1 MIKPAQRLR
10 DIKEYYFSTKLR
22 EISDLNRRGK
32 NIINM
37 GIGNPDLSP
46 PEKVRNAL
54 EKATNENGS
63 HKYQPYKGINQLR
76 MSISDF
82 YKKNYNVSL
91 DSDKNI
97 LPLIG
102 SKEGIMHISLAFLN
116 KGDKVLIP
124 NPGYPSYQSITKLVG
139 AEPLFYPLLEKNS
152 WLPDLDSLKLLISD
166 NVKLMWINYPN
177 MPTGKNST
185 IEFFKKIYDF
195 AVSNDILVINDNPY
209 SFILNDNPVSFLSV
223 DSSFDHCMELNSL
236 SKSHNMAGWRVGM
249 MIGES
254 KFIDSVL
261 KVKSNFDS
269 GMFYCVQHGAIKA
282 LASSQKWFDSLNK
295 EYSKRKK
302 LAEEIAS
309 ELNLSY
315 SKNGVGMFMWC
326 KILNGSLKSEDF
338 VDYLL
343 DKYNFFISPGSIF
356 GSQGE
361 GYVRISLCTDTKKM
375 NEVLKR
381 LKS

>member
-1 MIKPAQRLR
+1 MIKPAQRLN

-22 EISDLNRRGK
+22 EISELNKRGK

-46 PEKVRNAL
+46 PENVRNAL
-54 EKATNENGS
+54 EKATKDKGS

-139 AEPLFYPLLEKNS
+139 AEPIFYPLLEKNN
-152 WLPDLDSLKLLISD
+152 WLPDLDTLKLLVSD

-177 MPTGKNST
+177 MPTGKNSN

-209 SFILNDNPVSFLSV
+209 SFILNDNPLSFLSV
-223 DSSFDHCMELNSL
+223 DSSFDHCLELNSL

-249 MIGES
+249 VVGS
-254 KFIDSVL
+254 KNNIDTIL
-261 KVKSNFDS
+261 RVKSNIDS
-269 GMFYCVQHGAIKA
+269 GMYYAIQKGAIEA
-282 LASSQKWFDSLNK
+282 LCLNSSWYKSMNKIYRKRREIVYKICDKLKLKYDKNSSGMFVWAKIKSSDITSMQFVDNLLYNK
-295 EYSKRKK
+295 E
-302 LAEEIAS
+302 I
-309 ELNLSY
+309 
-315 SKNGVGMFMWC
+315 
-326 KILNGSLKSEDF
+326 
-338 VDYLL
+338 
-343 DKYNFFISPGSIF
+343 FITPGSIF
-356 GSQGE
+356 GTNGE
-361 GYVRISLCTDTKKM
+361 GYVRLSLCLSKDKL
-375 NEVLKR
+375 NEALNK
-381 LKS
+381 LL

>member
-1 MIKPAQRLR
+1 MIKPAQRLN

-22 EISDLNRRGK
+22 EISELNKRGK

-46 PEKVRNAL
+46 PENVRNAL
-54 EKATNENGS
+54 EKATKDNGS

-139 AEPLFYPLLEKNS
+139 AEPIFYPLLEKNN
-152 WLPDLDSLKLLISD
+152 WLPDLDALKLLVSD

-177 MPTGKNST
+177 MPTGKNSN

-209 SFILNDNPVSFLSV
+209 SFILNDNPLSFLSV
-223 DSSFDHCMELNSL
+223 DSSFDHCLELNSL

-249 MIGES
+249 VVGS
-254 KFIDSVL
+254 KNNIDTIL
-261 KVKSNFDS
+261 RVKSNIDS
-269 GMFYCVQHGAIKA
+269 GMYYAIQKGAIEA
-282 LASSQKWFDSLNK
+282 LCLNSSWYKSMNKIYRKRREIVYKICDKLKLKYDKNSSGMFVWAKIKSLDITSMEFVDNLLYNK
-295 EYSKRKK
+295 E
-302 LAEEIAS
+302 I
-309 ELNLSY
+309 
-315 SKNGVGMFMWC
+315 
-326 KILNGSLKSEDF
+326 
-338 VDYLL
+338 
-343 DKYNFFISPGSIF
+343 FITPGSIF
-356 GSQGE
+356 GTNGE
-361 GYVRISLCTDTKKM
+361 GYVRLSLCLSKDKL
-375 NEVLKR
+375 NEALNK
-381 LKS
+381 LL

>member
-1 MIKPAQRLR
+1 MIKPAQRLN
-10 DIKEYYFSTKLR
+10 DIEEYYFSTKLR
-22 EISDLNRRGK
+22 EISKLNASGK

-46 PEKVRNAL
+46 PENVTNAL
-54 EKATNENGS
+54 KKATKDNDS

-76 MSISDF
+76 TSISDF

-139 AEPLFYPLLEKNS
+139 AEPLFYPLLEKNN
-152 WLPDLDSLKLLISD
+152 WLPDLDSLKFLVSD

-177 MPTGKNST
+177 MPTGKNSD

-223 DSSFDHCMELNSL
+223 DSSFDHCLELNSL

-249 MIGES
+249 VVGS
-254 KFIDSVL
+254 KNNIDSIL
-261 KVKSNFDS
+261 KVKSNIDS
-269 GMFYCVQHGAIKA
+269 GMYYGIQKGAIEA
-282 LASSQKWFDSLNK
+282 LCLNNSWYTSLNK
-295 EYSKRKK
+295 IYKKRREIVYKICDK
-302 LAEEIAS
+302 LK
-309 ELNLSY
+309 LTY
-315 SKNGVGMFMWC
+315 DKNSTGMFVWA
-326 KILNGSLKSEDF
+326 KINSLDKSSKEF
-338 VDYLL
+338 VDNLL
-343 DKYNFFISPGSIF
+343 YNKEIFITPGSIF
-356 GSQGE
+356 GTNGE
-361 GYVRISLCTDTKKM
+361 GYVRLSLCLNQDKLYEALNK
-375 NEVLKR
+375 L
-381 LKS
+381 L

>member
-1 MIKPAQRLR
+1 MIKPAQRLN

-22 EISDLNRRGK
+22 EISELNKRGK

-46 PEKVRNAL
+46 PENVRNAL
-54 EKATNENGS
+54 EKATKDNGS

-139 AEPLFYPLLEKNS
+139 AEPIFYPLLEKNN
-152 WLPDLDSLKLLISD
+152 WLPDLDALKLLVSD

-177 MPTGKNST
+177 MPTGKNSN

-209 SFILNDNPVSFLSV
+209 SFILNDNPLSFLSV
-223 DSSFDHCMELNSL
+223 DSSFDHCLELNSL

-249 MIGES
+249 VVGS
-254 KFIDSVL
+254 KNNIDTIL
-261 KVKSNFDS
+261 RVKSNIDS
-269 GMFYCVQHGAIKA
+269 GMYYAIQKGAIEA
-282 LASSQKWFDSLNK
+282 LCLNSSWYKSMNKIYRKRREIVYKICDKLKLKYDKNSSGMFVWAKIKSSDITSMQFVDNLLYNK
-295 EYSKRKK
+295 E
-302 LAEEIAS
+302 I
-309 ELNLSY
+309 
-315 SKNGVGMFMWC
+315 
-326 KILNGSLKSEDF
+326 
-338 VDYLL
+338 
-343 DKYNFFISPGSIF
+343 FITPGSIF
-356 GSQGE
+356 GTNGE
-361 GYVRISLCTDTKKM
+361 GYVRLSLCLSKEKL
-375 NEVLKR
+375 NEALNK
-381 LKS
+381 LL

>member
-1 MIKPAQRLR
+1 MIKPAQRLN

-22 EISDLNRRGK
+22 EISELNKRGK

-46 PEKVRNAL
+46 PENVRNAL
-54 EKATNENGS
+54 EKATKDNGS

-139 AEPLFYPLLEKNS
+139 AEPIFYPLLEKNN
-152 WLPDLDSLKLLISD
+152 WLPDLDALKLLVSD

-177 MPTGKNST
+177 MPTGKNSN
-185 IEFFKKIYDF
+185 IEFFKKIHDF

-209 SFILNDNPVSFLSV
+209 SFILNDNPLSFLSV
-223 DSSFDHCMELNSL
+223 DSSFDHCLELNSL

-249 MIGES
+249 VVGS
-254 KFIDSVL
+254 KNNIDTIL
-261 KVKSNFDS
+261 RVKSNIDS
-269 GMFYCVQHGAIKA
+269 GMYYAIQKGAIEA
-282 LASSQKWFDSLNK
+282 LCLNSSWYKSMNKIYRKRREIVYKICDKLKLKYDKNSSGMFVWAKIKSSDITSMQFVDNLLYNK
-295 EYSKRKK
+295 E
-302 LAEEIAS
+302 I
-309 ELNLSY
+309 
-315 SKNGVGMFMWC
+315 
-326 KILNGSLKSEDF
+326 
-338 VDYLL
+338 
-343 DKYNFFISPGSIF
+343 FITPGSIF
-356 GSQGE
+356 GTNGE
-361 GYVRISLCTDTKKM
+361 GYVRLSLCLSKDKL
-375 NEVLKR
+375 NEALNK
-381 LKS
+381 LL

>member
-1 MIKPAQRLR
+1 MIKPAQRLN

-22 EISDLNRRGK
+22 EINELNNRGK

-46 PEKVRNAL
+46 PENVRNAL
-54 EKATNENGS
+54 EKATKHNGS

-82 YKKNYNVSL
+82 YKKKYNVSL
-91 DSDKNI
+91 DSDENI

-139 AEPLFYPLLEKNS
+139 AEPIFYPLLEKNN
-152 WLPDLDSLKLLISD
+152 WLPDLDSLKLLVSD

-177 MPTGKNST
+177 MPTGKNSN

-209 SFILNDNPVSFLSV
+209 SFILNDKPLSFLSV
-223 DSSFDHCMELNSL
+223 DSSFDHCLELNSL

-249 MIGES
+249 VLGS
-254 KFIDSVL
+254 KNNINTIL
-261 KVKSNFDS
+261 KVKSNIDS
-269 GMFYCVQHGAIKA
+269 GMYYAIQKGAIEA
-282 LASSQKWFDSLNK
+282 LCLNSSWYKSLNK
-295 EYSKRKK
+295 IYRKRREIIYKICDK
-302 LAEEIAS
+302 LK
-309 ELNLSY
+309 LKY
-315 SKNGVGMFMWC
+315 DKNSSGMFVWA
-326 KILNGSLKSEDF
+326 KIKSLDITSMEF
-338 VDYLL
+338 VDNLL
-343 DKYNFFISPGSIF
+343 YNKEIFITPGSIF
-356 GSQGE
+356 GTNGE
-361 GYVRISLCTDTKKM
+361 GYVRLSLCLSQDK
-375 NEVLKR
+375 LKEA
-381 LKS
+381 LNKLS

>member
-1 MIKPAQRLR
+1 MIKPAQRLN

-22 EISDLNRRGK
+22 EISELNKRGK

-46 PEKVRNAL
+46 PENVRNAL
-54 EKATNENGS
+54 EKATKDNGS

-139 AEPLFYPLLEKNS
+139 AEPIFYPLLEKNN
-152 WLPDLDSLKLLISD
+152 WLPDLDALKLLVSD

-177 MPTGKNST
+177 MPTGKNSN

-209 SFILNDNPVSFLSV
+209 SFILNDNPLSFLSV
-223 DSSFDHCMELNSL
+223 DSSFDHCLELNSL

-249 MIGES
+249 VVGS
-254 KFIDSVL
+254 KNNIDTIL
-261 KVKSNFDS
+261 RVKSNIDS
-269 GMFYCVQHGAIKA
+269 GMYYAIQKGAIEA
-282 LASSQKWFDSLNK
+282 LCLNSSWYKSMNKIYKKRREIVYKICDKLKLKYDKNSSGMFVWAKIKSSDITSMQFVDNLLYNK
-295 EYSKRKK
+295 E
-302 LAEEIAS
+302 I
-309 ELNLSY
+309 
-315 SKNGVGMFMWC
+315 
-326 KILNGSLKSEDF
+326 
-338 VDYLL
+338 
-343 DKYNFFISPGSIF
+343 FITPGSIF
-356 GSQGE
+356 GTNGD
-361 GYVRISLCTDTKKM
+361 GYVRLSLCLSKDKL
-375 NEVLKR
+375 NEALNK
-381 LKS
+381 LL

>member
-1 MIKPAQRLR
+1 MIKPAQRLN

-22 EISDLNRRGK
+22 EISELNTRGK

-46 PEKVRNAL
+46 PENVRNAL
-54 EKATNENGS
+54 EKATKDNGS

-139 AEPLFYPLLEKNS
+139 AEPIFYPLLEKNN
-152 WLPDLDSLKLLISD
+152 WLPDLDALKLLVSD

-177 MPTGKNST
+177 MPTGKNSN

-209 SFILNDNPVSFLSV
+209 SFILNDNPLSFLSV
-223 DSSFDHCMELNSL
+223 DSSFDHCLELNSL

-249 MIGES
+249 VVGS
-254 KFIDSVL
+254 KNNIDTIL
-261 KVKSNFDS
+261 RVKSNIDS
-269 GMFYCVQHGAIKA
+269 GMYYAIQKGAIEA
-282 LASSQKWFDSLNK
+282 LCLNSSWYKSMNKIYRKRREIVYKICDKLKLKYDKNSSGMFIWAKIKSPDISSMKFVDNLLYNK
-295 EYSKRKK
+295 E
-302 LAEEIAS
+302 I
-309 ELNLSY
+309 
-315 SKNGVGMFMWC
+315 
-326 KILNGSLKSEDF
+326 
-338 VDYLL
+338 
-343 DKYNFFISPGSIF
+343 FITPGSIF
-356 GSQGE
+356 GTNGE
-361 GYVRISLCTDTKKM
+361 GYVRLSLCLSQDK
-375 NEVLKR
+375 LKEA
-381 LKS
+381 LNKLL

>member
-1 MIKPAQRLR
+1 MIKPAQRLN
-10 DIKEYYFSTKLR
+10 DIEEYYFSTKLR
-22 EISDLNRRGK
+22 EISKLNASGK

-46 PEKVRNAL
+46 PENVRNAL
-54 EKATNENGS
+54 EKATKDNGS

-76 MSISDF
+76 TSISDF

-91 DSDKNI
+91 NSDENI

-139 AEPLFYPLLEKNS
+139 AEPLFYPLLEENN
-152 WLPDLDSLKLLISD
+152 WLPDLDSLKFLVSD

-177 MPTGKNST
+177 MPTGKNSD

-223 DSSFDHCMELNSL
+223 DSSFDHCLELNSL

-249 MIGES
+249 VVGS
-254 KFIDSVL
+254 KNNIDSIL
-261 KVKSNFDS
+261 KVKSNIDS
-269 GMFYCVQHGAIKA
+269 GMYYGIQKGAIEA
-282 LASSQKWFDSLNK
+282 LCLNNSWYTSLNK
-295 EYSKRKK
+295 IYKKRREIVYEICDK
-302 LAEEIAS
+302 LK
-309 ELNLSY
+309 LTY
-315 SKNGVGMFMWC
+315 DKNSTGMFVWA
-326 KILNGSLKSEDF
+326 KINSLDKSSKEF
-338 VDYLL
+338 VDNLL
-343 DKYNFFISPGSIF
+343 YNKEIFITPGSIF
-356 GSQGE
+356 GTNGE
-361 GYVRISLCTDTKKM
+361 GYVRLSLCLNQDKL
-375 NEVLKR
+375 NEALNK
-381 LKS
+381 LL

>member
-1 MIKPAQRLR
+1 MIKPAQRLN

-22 EISDLNRRGK
+22 EINELNNRGK

-46 PEKVRNAL
+46 PENVRNAL
-54 EKATNENGS
+54 EKATKHNGS

-102 SKEGIMHISLAFLN
+102 SKEGILHISLAFLN

-139 AEPLFYPLLEKNS
+139 AEPIFYPLLEKNN
-152 WLPDLDSLKLLISD
+152 WLPDLDSLKLLVSD

-177 MPTGKNST
+177 MPTGKNSN

-209 SFILNDNPVSFLSV
+209 SFILNDKPLSFLSV
-223 DSSFDHCMELNSL
+223 DSSFDHCLELNSL

-249 MIGES
+249 VLGS
-254 KFIDSVL
+254 KNNIDTIL
-261 KVKSNFDS
+261 KVKSNIDS
-269 GMFYCVQHGAIKA
+269 GMYYAIQKGAIEA
-282 LASSQKWFDSLNK
+282 LCLNSSWYKSLNK
-295 EYSKRKK
+295 IYRKRREIIYKICDK
-302 LAEEIAS
+302 LK
-309 ELNLSY
+309 LKY
-315 SKNGVGMFMWC
+315 DKNSSGMFVWA
-326 KILNGSLKSEDF
+326 KIKSLDITSIEF
-338 VDYLL
+338 VDNLL
-343 DKYNFFISPGSIF
+343 YNKEIFITPGSIF
-356 GSQGE
+356 GTNGE
-361 GYVRISLCTDTKKM
+361 GYVRLSLCLSQDK
-375 NEVLKR
+375 LKEA
-381 LKS
+381 LNKLL

>member
-1 MIKPAQRLR
+1 MIKPAQRLN
-10 DIKEYYFSTKLR
+10 DIEEYYFSTKLR
-22 EISDLNRRGK
+22 EISKLNASGK

-46 PEKVRNAL
+46 PENVRNAL
-54 EKATNENGS
+54 EKATKDNGS

-76 MSISDF
+76 TSISDF

-91 DSDKNI
+91 NSDENI

-139 AEPLFYPLLEKNS
+139 AEPLFYPLLEKNN
-152 WLPDLDSLKLLISD
+152 WLPDLDSLKFLVSD

-177 MPTGKNST
+177 MPTGKNSD

-223 DSSFDHCMELNSL
+223 DSSFDHCLELNSL

-249 MIGES
+249 VVGS
-254 KFIDSVL
+254 KNNIDSIL
-261 KVKSNFDS
+261 KVKSNIDS
-269 GMFYCVQHGAIKA
+269 GMYYGIQKGAIEA
-282 LASSQKWFDSLNK
+282 LCLNNSWYTSLNK
-295 EYSKRKK
+295 IYKKRREIVYEICDK
-302 LAEEIAS
+302 LK
-309 ELNLSY
+309 LTY
-315 SKNGVGMFMWC
+315 DKNSTGMFVWA
-326 KILNGSLKSEDF
+326 KINSLDKSSKEF
-338 VDYLL
+338 VDNLL
-343 DKYNFFISPGSIF
+343 YNKEIFITPGSIF
-356 GSQGE
+356 GTNGE
-361 GYVRISLCTDTKKM
+361 GYVRLSLCLNQDKL
-375 NEVLKR
+375 NEALNK
-381 LKS
+381 LL

>member
-1 MIKPAQRLR
+1 MIKPAQRLN

-22 EISDLNRRGK
+22 EIRELNTRGK

-46 PEKVRNAL
+46 PENVRNAL
-54 EKATNENGS
+54 EKATKDNGS

-91 DSDKNI
+91 DSDENI

-139 AEPLFYPLLEKNS
+139 AEPIFYPLLEKNN
-152 WLPDLDSLKLLISD
+152 WLPDLDALKLLVSD

-177 MPTGKNST
+177 MPTGKNSN

-195 AVSNDILVINDNPY
+195 AVSNDILVVNDNPY
-209 SFILNDNPVSFLSV
+209 SFILNENPLSFLSV
-223 DSSFDHCMELNSL
+223 DSSFDYCLELNSL

-249 MIGES
+249 VVGS
-254 KFIDSVL
+254 KNNIDTIL
-261 KVKSNFDS
+261 RVKSNIDS
-269 GMFYCVQHGAIKA
+269 GMYYAIQKGAIEA
-282 LASSQKWFDSLNK
+282 LCLNSSWYKSLNK
-295 EYSKRKK
+295 IYRKRREIIYKICDK
-302 LAEEIAS
+302 LK
-309 ELNLSY
+309 LKY
-315 SKNGVGMFMWC
+315 DKNSSGMFVWA
-326 KILNGSLKSEDF
+326 KIKSLDITSMEF
-338 VDYLL
+338 VDNLL
-343 DKYNFFISPGSIF
+343 YNKEIFITPGSIF
-356 GSQGE
+356 GTNGE
-361 GYVRISLCTDTKKM
+361 GYVRLSLCLSKDKL
-375 NEVLKR
+375 NEALNK
-381 LKS
+381 LL

>member
-1 MIKPAQRLR
+1 MIKPAQRLN

-22 EISDLNRRGK
+22 EINELNNRGK

-46 PEKVRNAL
+46 PENVRNAL
-54 EKATNENGS
+54 EKATKHNGS

-82 YKKNYNVSL
+82 YKKKYNVSL
-91 DSDKNI
+91 DSDENI

-102 SKEGIMHISLAFLN
+102 SKEGILHISLAFLN

-139 AEPLFYPLLEKNS
+139 AEPIFYPLLEKNN
-152 WLPDLDSLKLLISD
+152 WLPDLDSLKLLVSD

-177 MPTGKNST
+177 MPTGKNSN

-209 SFILNDNPVSFLSV
+209 SFILNDKPLSFLSV
-223 DSSFDHCMELNSL
+223 DSSFDHCLELNSL

-249 MIGES
+249 VLGS
-254 KFIDSVL
+254 KNNINTIL
-261 KVKSNFDS
+261 KVKSNIDS
-269 GMFYCVQHGAIKA
+269 GMYYAIQKGAIEA
-282 LASSQKWFDSLNK
+282 LCLNSSWYKSLNK
-295 EYSKRKK
+295 IYRKRREIIYKICDK
-302 LAEEIAS
+302 LK
-309 ELNLSY
+309 LKY
-315 SKNGVGMFMWC
+315 DKNSSGMFVWA
-326 KILNGSLKSEDF
+326 KIKSLDITSMEF
-338 VDYLL
+338 VDNLL
-343 DKYNFFISPGSIF
+343 YNKEIFITPGSIF
-356 GSQGE
+356 GTNGE
-361 GYVRISLCTDTKKM
+361 GYVRLSLCLSQDK
-375 NEVLKR
+375 LKEA
-381 LKS
+381 LNKLL